1 MGGLTGRE
9 QAPSSNLA
17 NTMRNTTVGGS
28 GGQNLLNTS
37 SGGFKNRLQNRF
49 QNKQTTNNNGSLG
62 G

>member
-9 QAPSSNLA
+9 QGPSSNLA

-28 GGQNLLNTS
+28 TGGGGNLLNTS

-49 QNKQTTNNNGSLG
+49 QNKQ
-62 G
+62 